1 MTARLLPARIDR
13 IIDGVELRRA
23 LTAAA
28 QAQPSEAKR
37 RPEVLRL
44 LRDALRRGRATAR
57 MRLEAGAGGVGT
69 ARLLAEATDDVL
81 TALYDYV
88 TIHVVRASNPTE
100 GERIALM
107 AVGGYGRGALAPFS
121 DLDLL
126 FLRPYKATAH
136 TESVIEYILYV
147 LWDLGFKVG
156 HASRTVEE
164 CIRFA
169 RDDFTI
175 STSLLEARRL
185 AGDEA
190 LAAELKRRYRRD
202 VMQGAGQAFVAA
214 KLAERDHRHQ
224 RAGASR
230 YMVEPNVKEG
240 KGGLRDLNTLFWI
253 AQYLYPSDEP
263 AEIVR
268 LKEFTGRE
276 VKAFLRA
283 FDFLWAVRCHMHFV
297 TGRAEERLT
306 FDLQPEIARRM
317 GYDFGPEPEPRLEIG
332 SERDEVSVASDPSA
346 TSDEA
351 SQRTARMV
359 ERFMRRYFLIAREVG
374 SLTRTFCAQ
383 LEAEQAKR
391 PQGLSRFWL
400 RRGGPE
406 TPRRLLAPGFYEDA
420 GRLAVE
426 PMTFERT
433 PVELIRVFGLAD
445 RHNLDLHPDAF
456 ALVNRS
462 LNLIGAKLRRD
473 RHAARAFLRVL
484 AHGRDTYRT
493 LTLMNESGVLGRY
506 LPEFG
511 RIVGQMQF
519 NMYHAYTT
527 DEHTLRAVGV
537 IADIAAG
544 RLADEH
550 PLAVSIMPLVADP
563 EALFLAML
571 LHDTGKGGAPGGQT
585 LAGARNARQ
594 ACERLGLSEERI
606 ELVAWLVQNH
616 LAMSDFA
623 QKRDIS
629 DPRTITAFARLV
641 ENPERLRSLAILTA
655 ADIRAVGP
663 GVWNG
668 WKGQLLR
675 ELYTVTEALFR
686 GGRISD
692 VTAEHVEDIRE
703 ALAANARRRFVEG
716 HGDAADSVAAW
727 AGSMEDSYF
736 VAFPSRA
743 QACHY
748 ALSLRAKTQGGAAAA
763 ADLMYDGHATEIT
776 LSAQDRRGLF
786 ADLCGAMAAFE
797 ANIAGARVYTSS
809 SGEALDIFYIQ
820 DRHGEPFGRD
830 DAASLD
836 RLTQALEAVARG
848 DVLTV
853 ERRRVDYTRTAAFAV
868 APSVAL
874 DNDASDAATVVEVS
888 GRDRPGLLQSLSRTL
903 ANAGLSVQSAH
914 VENYG
919 ERAVDAFYVIDDQG
933 DKLADPDRI
942 AGLKAALTAVLLE
955 AEPEVRRARDRASQR
970 AASTP

>member
-13 IIDGVELRRA
+13 IIDGVELRHA

-28 QAQPSEAKR
+28 QAEPNEAKR

-44 LRDALRRGRATAR
+44 LREALRHGRAVVRT
-57 MRLEAGAGGVGT
+57 RLEAGAGGVET
-69 ARLLAEATDDVL
+69 ARLLAETTDEVL

-136 TESVIEYILYV
+136 TESVIEYILYI

-164 CIRFA
+164 CIRYA
-169 RDDFTI
+169 REDFTI

-190 LAAELKRRYRRD
+190 LAAELKRRYRKD
-202 VMQGAGQAFVAA
+202 VMQGTGQTFVAA
-214 KLAERDHRHQ
+214 KLAERDQRHQ

-253 AQYLYPSDEP
+253 AQYLHPSDEP

-276 VKAFLRA
+276 IKAFLRA

-306 FDLQPEIARRM
+306 FDLQPEIAQRM
-317 GYDFGPEPEPRLEIG
+317 GYDFGPETGSTGERLLSG
-332 SERDEVSVASDPSA
+332 PDAP
-346 TSDEA
+346 DEA

-374 SLTRTFCAQ
+374 SLTRTYCAQ
-383 LEAEQAKR
+383 LEAEQSKR
-391 PQGLSRFWL
+391 PQGLSRFWPK
-400 RRGGPE
+400 RHGVE
-406 TPRRLLAPGFYEDA
+406 TSRRLLAPGFYEDA

-426 PMTFERT
+426 PLTFERS
-433 PVELIRVFGLAD
+433 PIELIRVFGLAD

-462 LNLIGAKLRRD
+462 LNLIDNKLRRD

-484 AHGRDTYRT
+484 ARGRDTYRT
-493 LTLMNESGVLGRY
+493 LTLMNEAGVLGRY

-550 PLAVSIMPLVADP
+550 PLAVSMMPLVTDP

-629 DPRTITAFARLV
+629 DPRTITAFARVV
-641 ENPERLRSLAILTA
+641 ENPERLRSLAILTG
-655 ADIRAVGP
+655 ADIHAVGP

-692 VTAEHVEDIRE
+692 VTTEHVEDIRE
-703 ALAANARRRFVEG
+703 TLAANARRRFVEG
-716 HGDAADSVAAW
+716 RADAADSMARW
-727 AGSMEDSYF
+727 AGSMEDAYF
-736 VAFPSRA
+736 VAFPSRV
-743 QACHY
+743 QAGHY
-748 ALSLRAKTQGGAAAA
+748 ALGLRAKVQGGAAAS

-776 LSAQDRRGLF
+776 LAAQDRRGLF
-786 ADLCGAMAAFE
+786 ADLCGAMAAFGG
-797 ANIAGARVYTSS
+797 NIAGARVYTSS
-809 SGEALDIFYIQ
+809 SGEALDIFYVQ
-820 DRHGEPFGRD
+820 DRHGDPFGRD
-830 DAASLD
+830 DAAGLD
-836 RLTQALEAVARG
+836 RLIQALEAVARG
-848 DVLTV
+848 DLLNL

-888 GRDRPGLLQSLSRTL
+888 GRDRPGLLQSLARTL
-903 ANAGLSVQSAH
+903 ADAGLSVQSAH

-933 DKLADPDRI
+933 DKLADHDRI
-942 AGLKAALTAVLLE
+942 ASLKAALTAVLLE
-955 AEPEVRRARDRASQR
+955 AEPEVRRARARASER